1 MPRAGRR
8 RGLQGSREALV
19 AGPDCP
25 DAVFAAD
32 PLRDCGNLGKCRGGL
47 RWRGHPPNLTDLL
60 TRQEPITD
68 LSHVRLVTS
77 QVNSAHRRAA
87 KNSFKMSAASSSE
100 MPP

>member
-32 PLRDCGNLGKCRGGL
+32 PLRDCGNLGMCCDGL
-47 RWRGHPPNLTDLL
+47 RRLGFPHMPTGLL

-68 LSHVRLVTS
+68 GCHLGLSR
-77 QVNSAHRRAA
+77 
-87 KNSFKMSAASSSE
+87 
-100 MPP
+100 P